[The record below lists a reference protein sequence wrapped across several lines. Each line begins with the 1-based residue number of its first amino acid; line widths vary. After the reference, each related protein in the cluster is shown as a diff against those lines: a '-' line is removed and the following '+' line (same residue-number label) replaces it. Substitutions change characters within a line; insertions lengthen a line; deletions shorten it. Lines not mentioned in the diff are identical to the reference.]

1 MVRRS
6 LLVVFIGITFTC
18 TAIENIESKQNA
30 LIKQL
35 IENLVQKNISVQE
48 SVSSLLQRYPEK
60 VDSVITIALQLYPK
74 QYRQILIGTI
84 QAEPALTAPAVAN
97 IISHDRTLCAEVI
110 KIAITT
116 EPAYVNEI
124 ILAAVQSSKD
134 PIQDIVRVAVTTEP
148 LISNTVL
155 ENIKN
160 NQNENLI
167 DILVGVIK
175 AVPER
180 VTSVVDYALSLFPD
194 SGEDI
199 VAEAVKTSDKE
210 FSRKI
215 VEIAIE
221 AGVDQ
226 NTAITAAI
234 NSGADKKYF
243 LDLTSPSDKNTTV
256 DAKSYIIE

>member
-1 MVRRS
+1 MVRRY
-6 LLVVFIGITFTC
+6 LLVILIGVTFTC
-18 TAIENIESKQNA
+18 TAIENIEAKQKV

-35 IENLVQKNISVQE
+35 IENLVNKNISIKK

-60 VDSVITIALQLYPK
+60 VDTVITVALQLYPK
-74 QYRQILIGTI
+74 QYRQILIGAI
-84 QAEPALTAPAVAN
+84 QAEPALTASAVAN
-97 IISHDRTLCAEVI
+97 IIAYDRTLCAEVV

-116 EPAYVNEI
+116 EPAYANEI

-167 DILVGVIK
+167 DIFVGVIK

-180 VTSVVDYALSLFPD
+180 VTYVVDYALSLFPD

-199 VAEAVKTSDKE
+199 VAEAVKTSNKE

-215 VEIAIE
+215 VDIAIE

-226 NTAITAAI
+226 DTAITAAI

-243 LDLTSPSDKNTTV
+243 LDLMVSIDEK
-256 DAKSYIIE
+256 